1 MAVLIGIVVAVV
13 VNANKGNKETN
24 VTTTKTIVETKLV
37 KVNEVTR
44 SVFYSPQ
51 YAAIALGYFKDNGI
65 EIELT
70 TGQGA
75 DKVMTAVLA
84 GQSDIGFAGPEASI
98 YIYNEGKE
106 DYAEVFAQLTKRDG
120 AFLVSRE
127 ATNNF
132 SWNDLK

>member
-1 MAVLIGIVVAVV
+1 MKKIIVAIVILAVLIGIIVAV
-13 VNANKGNKETN
+13 ATGRKATNKTS
-24 VTTTKTIVETKLV
+24 TTIETKTV

-51 YAAIALGYFKDNGI
+51 YAAIALGYFKENGI

-75 DKVMTAVLA
+75 DKVMTAVVS

-98 YIYNEGKE
+98 YVYNEGPGTRRRSRSFL
-106 DYAEVFAQLTKRDG
+106 YGGFAGKGLRS
-120 AFLVSRE
+120 AALCV
-127 ATNNF
+127 
-132 SWNDLK
+132 LY

>member
-1 MAVLIGIVVAVV
+1 MAVLIGVIVAVV
-13 VNANKGNKETN
+13 VNNNRNNTTPTSTTVKKETK
-24 VTTTKTIVETKLV
+24 VI

-75 DKVMTAVLA
+75 DKVMTAVLS

-106 DYAEVFAQLTKRDG
+106 DYTQINLAG
-120 AFLVSRE
+120 MI
-127 ATNNF
+127 
-132 SWNDLK
+132 